1 MIRLWG
7 QSQIL
12 KKDETIDV
20 YRLPS
25 TPYYVD
31 GKPVQRERFLFQ
43 VIANVQPLGARDL
56 LMVPEHDR
64 FKEQFHVWV
73 VNSQFKTNMGL
84 SETGPAEI
92 IVNDI
97 IQRLGAN
104 YQVQSTED
112 WGTYTRL
119 RMMRI
124 DIGPNRT
131 P

>member
-1 MIRLWG
+1 MIKLFA

-12 KKDETIDV
+12 KKDETLDV
-20 YRLPS
+20 YRMPS
-25 TPYYVD
+25 TPFYEH
-31 GKPVQRERFLFQ
+31 GKPVQRERFLFS
-43 VIANVQPLGARDL
+43 VIANVQPISGRDL

-64 FKEQFHVWV
+64 FKEQFFVWV
-73 VNSQFKTNMGL
+73 ENSQYKTNLGL

-104 YQVQSTED
+104 YQVQSSED
-112 WGTYTRL
+112 WGTYTKV

>member
-1 MIRLWG
+1 MIKLFG

-12 KKDETIDV
+12 KKDETLDV

-25 TPYYVD
+25 TPYYEH
-31 GKPVQRERFLFQ
+31 GKPIQRVRFVFQ
-43 VIANVQPLGARDL
+43 IVANVQPINGRDL

-64 FKEQFHVWV
+64 FKEQFYVWV
-73 VNSQFKTNMGL
+73 ENSRFKTDMGI
-84 SETGPAEI
+84 SEAGPAEI

-97 IQRLGAN
+97 IQRLSAN
-104 YQVQSTED
+104 YQVQSSED
-112 WGTYTRL
+112 WGTYTRF
-119 RMMRI
+119 RMMRV

>member
-1 MIRLWG
+1 MIKLFG
-7 QSQIL
+7 KSQIL
-12 KKDETIDV
+12 KKDETLDV

-25 TPYYVD
+25 TPFYKD
-31 GKPVQRERFLFQ
+31 GKPVQRERFVFQ
-43 VIANVQPLGARDL
+43 IVANVQPINGRDL

-64 FKEQFHVWV
+64 FKEQFYVWV
-73 VNSQFKTNMGL
+73 ENSKFKTDMGL
-84 SETGPAEI
+84 SETGPAEV

-104 YQVQSTED
+104 YQVQSAED
-112 WGTYTRL
+112 WGTYTRI
-119 RMMRI
+119 RMMRV